1 MTEDRKPPLE
11 SCARRNV
18 PGSGEAQRRTG
29 VNGDRAGY
37 VFVSIRVVPPSDR
50 SLFGSDDPAFFV
62 SVDRMSSLFSEKE
75 KEREN
80 GRQEMVEAITSM
92 EEDFAQWY
100 TDVVK
105 KAELCDYTSVKGCM
119 VIKPAGYAIWELI
132 QKELDARF
140 KAVGVQNVYLPMFIP
155 ESLLD
160 KEKDHV
166 EGFAPEVAWVT
177 QGGLNELPER
187 LCVRPTSETL
197 FCDFYKNDIH
207 SYRDLPKVYNQWCS
221 VVRWEKETR
230 PFLRSREFLWQEGH
244 TAHATAEESQERTL
258 QMLNVYAKFL
268 EEVLAIPAIKGQKT
282 EKEKFAGAIATYT
295 VEALM
300 HDGKALQSGT
310 SHNFGDGFAKAFGIQ
325 FADKDNTLKYVHQ
338 TSWGMT
344 TRLIGA
350 LIMVHG
356 DNEGLVIPPR
366 VAPIQICIVPVMQKK
381 EGVLDKAYE
390 LRDRLAKDFRVR
402 VDDSDKT
409 PGFKFAEAEMR
420 GYPIRVEIG
429 PKDIEAGKCVICR
442 RDTREKTEVALEDL
456 ETKVAEILE
465 TMQKEMLERARAHR
479 DSHTYVAHNMEEF
492 EQIFNE
498 KSGFVKAMWCGC
510 RECEDRIKEK
520 LAVTSRCMPFEQ
532 EQIAD
537 TCVCCG
543 KPAKKMVYWGR
554 AY

>member
-1 MTEDRKPPLE
+1 MADK
-11 SCARRNV
+11 
-18 PGSGEAQRRTG
+18 
-29 VNGDRAGY
+29 
-37 VFVSIRVVPPSDR
+37 
-50 SLFGSDDPAFFV
+50 
-62 SVDRMSSLFSEKE
+62 K
-75 KEREN
+75 
-80 GRQEMVEAITSM
+80 MVEAITSM

-390 LRDRLAKDFRVR
+390 LRDRLAKDFRVK

-442 RDTREKTEVALEDL
+442 RDTREKIEVALEDL
-456 ETKVAEILE
+456 ETKAAEILE
-465 TMQKEMLERARAHR
+465 TMQKEMLREQE
-479 DSHTYVAHNMEEF
+479 HTATAILMWHTTWKSSSRSSMRSPDLSRLCGADVRNVKTRSRKSLLLPAAACLLNRNRSQIPAYVVENQKKRWYTGEEHTKIICNYS
-492 EQIFNE
+492 ELCKYRQIF
-498 KSGFVKAMWCGC
+498 V
-510 RECEDRIKEK
+510 ECWH
-520 LAVTSRCMPFEQ
+520 S
-532 EQIAD
+532 
-537 TCVCCG
+537 
-543 KPAKKMVYWGR
+543 
-554 AY
+554 